1 MGTYF
6 LAPGVTFCCITDTP
20 HGLIFIER
28 QQMLAQVSETV
39 LGLHNVFKQLVT
51 PTDEAQTKS
60 TDNYYAPYCEICAH
74 MGCV

>member
-1 MGTYF
+1 
-6 LAPGVTFCCITDTP
+6 
-20 HGLIFIER
+20 
-28 QQMLAQVSETV
+28 MLAQVSETV